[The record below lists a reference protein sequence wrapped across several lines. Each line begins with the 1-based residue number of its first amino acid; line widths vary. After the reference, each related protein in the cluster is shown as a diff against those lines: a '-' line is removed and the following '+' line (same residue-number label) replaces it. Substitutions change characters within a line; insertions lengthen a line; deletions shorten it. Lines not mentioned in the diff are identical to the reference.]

1 TRQLQQAALET
12 YERYRSDD
20 AKAPLPG
27 LPRIAGLDNGKVGV
41 LQNYMDIRAKQ
52 AASMAPLPEDQT
64 RLDLER
70 DLEILPK
77 EGKQDEDLE
86 RRLNWW
92 RAEGQPNAE
101 KDFPLVT
108 KARLDGGKMA
118 LTWTA
123 VVPAAM
129 AVGYLLL
136 ILYFMSAGGYK
147 AEVLLGHAAD
157 D

>member
-1 TRQLQQAALET
+1 
-12 YERYRSDD
+12 D

-52 AASMAPLPEDQT
+52 SASMQPLPEDQT

-70 DLEILPK
+70 DLEILHK
-77 EGKQDEDLE
+77 QGKKDEELE
-86 RRLNWW
+86 KRLNWW
-92 RAEGQPNAE
+92 RAEGQPNDE
-101 KDFPLVT
+101 KDYPVVMQ
-108 KARLDGGKMA
+108 ARLDGGKMA

-123 VVPAAM
+123 AVPAAM

-136 ILYFMSAGGYK
+136 ILYFMSTGGYK

-157 D
+157 DEKFTGGTEGPGEG